1 MSEKPYALFENLQ
14 SLVGEISA
22 DSIVSRTF
30 HRADNAKA
38 IMFGFAPG
46 QELSE
51 HTSTQTAIIQI
62 VEGDATVT
70 LGDDQYEL
78 SAGAWMYLPPEL
90 KHSIYAKTPVVML
103 LMMFGL
109 KSE

>member
-1 MSEKPYALFENLQ
+1 MSEKPYALFENLHE
-14 SLVGEISA
+14 LIGEIPT

-30 HRADNAKA
+30 HREDHAKA
-38 IMFGFAPG
+38 ILFGFAAG

-62 VEGDATVT
+62 VQGEASVT

-78 SAGAWMYLPPEL
+78 SAGAWMYMTPEL
-90 KHSIYAKTPVVML
+90 KHSIRAKTPLIML

-109 KSE
+109 QSS